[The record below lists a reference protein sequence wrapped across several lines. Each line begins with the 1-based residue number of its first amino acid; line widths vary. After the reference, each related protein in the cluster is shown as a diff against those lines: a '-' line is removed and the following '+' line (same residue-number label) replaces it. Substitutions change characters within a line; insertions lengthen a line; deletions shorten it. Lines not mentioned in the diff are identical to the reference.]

1 MESGPLANAL
11 HARRL
16 TSPYFFYVP
25 PDTVQGDDTVAKKTD
40 EVIDKK
46 GESMADWGRRTAVT
60 LALTFLTSSQG
71 LLIAAS
77 KSKHVKYDY
86 SVTSAN
92 CTVREISRRLCETP
106 RLRRKAW
113 GKTKSQRQL
122 QCTVWSLGR

>member
-1 MESGPLANAL
+1 M
-11 HARRL
+11 
-16 TSPYFFYVP
+16 
-25 PDTVQGDDTVAKKTD
+25 QGDDSALKKND
-40 EVIDKK
+40 ELSADKK

-92 CTVREISRRLCETP
+92 CTVRQGLMGRTNRSSACHWRHVGPSESAFPTHSTHALRIRATRLFAARR
-106 RLRRKAW
+106 
-113 GKTKSQRQL
+113 
-122 QCTVWSLGR
+122 WSS